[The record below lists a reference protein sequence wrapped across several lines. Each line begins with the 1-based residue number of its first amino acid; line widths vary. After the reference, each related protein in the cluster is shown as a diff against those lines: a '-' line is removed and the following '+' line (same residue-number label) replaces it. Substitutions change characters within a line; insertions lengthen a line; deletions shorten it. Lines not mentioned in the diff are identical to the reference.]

1 MAGGPAQVETV
12 VVAVVVVAVID
23 DCWGYPGEGPS
34 RKMEEERERLALV
47 VAHFRP
53 HAKMRLPMRLRS
65 RGLAEYLQSAL
76 A

>member
-1 MAGGPAQVETV
+1 MAGGPAKVEETV
-12 VVAVVVVAVID
+12 VAVMD

-34 RKMEEERERLALV
+34 RKMKEERERLALV
-47 VAHFRP
+47 VAYFRP
-53 HAKMRLPMRLRS
+53 HAKMRLPTRMRLRS